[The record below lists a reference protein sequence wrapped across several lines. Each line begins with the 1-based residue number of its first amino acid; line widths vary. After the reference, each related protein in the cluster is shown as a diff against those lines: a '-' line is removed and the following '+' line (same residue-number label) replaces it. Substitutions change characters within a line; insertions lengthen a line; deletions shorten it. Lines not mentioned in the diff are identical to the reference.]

1 MEESSVIRNIVPE
14 RQHLGYYNVR
24 ETAKLLNLKYQTL
37 GENIRRGAV
46 PRPSHLIG
54 RRYYFTAC
62 EVEKLAEFFKA
73 PKRYKEYQEQ

>member
-1 MEESSVIRNIVPE
+1 MSVIMTIVPE
-14 RQHLGYYNVR
+14 RQHQGYYNVR

-37 GENIRRGAV
+37 GENIRRGSI

-62 EVEKLAEFFKA
+62 EVEKLAEYFA
-73 PKRYKEYQEQ
+73 AQKRYKEYQER